1 MWEVGILLMGI
12 GVLILCIFAAT
23 TIRDAGSAIKNTERI
38 LIDKKNELEMMI
50 DSTSKIMQDV
60 EVITNRVNN
69 LTNLSG
75 IVSTVSGIFKKDN
88 NDDILYDEED
98 DYSGLNF
105 EADDEELRE
114 KLEKLKKEIKKEKEE
129 VNI

>member
-1 MWEVGILLMGI
+1 MIWEIGVLLMGI

-38 LIDKKNELEMMI
+38 LIDKKNELETMI

-69 LTNLSG
+69 LTDISN
-75 IVSTVSGIFKKDN
+75 ITNAVSGIFKKDDKTEF
-88 NDDILYDEED
+88 DDI
-98 DYSGLNF
+98 
-105 EADDEELRE
+105 DDEELKENIEELKE
-114 KLEKLKKEIKKEKEE
+114 KIKKEEE
-129 VNI
+129 N

>member
-1 MWEVGILLMGI
+1 MIWEIGILLMGI

-38 LIDKKNELEMMI
+38 LIDKKNELEIMI

-69 LTNLSG
+69 LTDLSA
-75 IVSTVSGIFKKDN
+75 IANSVSGIFKKE
-88 NDDILYDEED
+88 DIKMDE
-98 DYSGLNF
+98 NI
-105 EADDEELRE
+105 DDEEIKENIEELKE
-114 KLEKLKKEIKKEKEE
+114 KIKKEEE
-129 VNI
+129 N